1 MRCKG
6 VVKGNVVLLEEGVH
20 LPDGIRV
27 TVTAEPE
34 KQMEEDITPEEL
46 EQRRALIGRMKAFGK
61 RLQDRQLNLGDLI
74 LEGRE
79 ELEERA

>member
-20 LPDGIRV
+20 LPDGIQVMV
-27 TVTAEPE
+27 TVAQEG
-34 KQMEEDITPEEL
+34 QMDDAVTPEEL
-46 EQRRALIGRMKAFGK
+46 GQRRELVTRMKAFGERIK
-61 RLQDRQLNLGDLI
+61 DRRINLGDLI
-74 LEGRE
+74 VEGRE

>member
-1 MRCKG
+1 VRCKG

-34 KQMEEDITPEEL
+34 KQVEEDVTPEEL
-46 EQRRALIGRMKAFGK
+46 EQCRALIGRMKAFGK
-61 RLQDRQLNLGDLI
+61 RLQDRRINFGDLI